1 MHEEHKSESCMCLG
15 SRSPNSKSP
24 SSKMVSFTFSRL
36 TAIVSAFALA
46 SRVACSP
53 IAAEDFPGL
62 DSTARSILER
72 STQVSTAA
80 PHFVVYSDQWISG
93 LTGPPPV
100 AEVKGWNVFVL
111 SFLLTEGAYDKA
123 EEWTQL
129 TAAQRASVKSQ
140 YSAAGISLIV
150 SLFGSTD
157 APTSSGAN
165 PVTTAQTMAAWV
177 KQYGLDGVDE
187 DFNAMN
193 AQDGS
198 AENWLIS
205 FTNALRTELPVGQYI
220 LTHAPVAPWFSPTQY
235 ASGAYLKVNQE
246 VGSQIDW
253 YNVQFYN
260 QGSTEYTTCAGLLT
274 TSSSSWPK
282 TALFQIA
289 ASGVPENK
297 LVIGKPGSSGD
308 ASNGYV
314 APATLATCV
323 AQAKAKGWSGG
334 VMSWGKFFDFNAAG
348 ARANEGFLRIP

>member
-1 MHEEHKSESCMCLG
+1 
-15 SRSPNSKSP
+15 
-24 SSKMVSFTFSRL
+24 MVSFTFSRL
-36 TAIVSAFALA
+36 AAIVSAFALA

-253 YNVQFYN
+253 
-260 QGSTEYTTCAGLLT
+260 
-274 TSSSSWPK
+274 
-282 TALFQIA
+282 IA

-323 AQAKAKGWSGG
+323 SQAKAKGWSGG
-334 VMSWGKFFDFNAAG
+334 VMSWEFPDASASWISTVRGSAFP
-348 ARANEGFLRIP
+348 E